1 MRGILLATTLL
12 AITTAT
18 RADDKPVTRMIENT
32 FRNWTLEE
40 VPAPVQKTI
49 RNQAAG
55 HKISD
60 IDREDRAGKTVWEV
74 EFAGGDRGEDREIH
88 IDNEG
93 RLVDGDGKPLPNAGP
108 VIQRDS
114 TPAPNPDK
122 ENKPVVA
129 TKQTPKV
136 LNIWADL
143 PKPIQH
149 AAQKFGGEKSVRD
162 IDHEK
167 REGQEVWEL
176 EFERSDK
183 NVELHFLA
191 DGRIL
196 EQLDSDPEKR

>member
-1 MRGILLATTLL
+1 MRGILLATALV
-12 AITTAT
+12 AAT
-18 RADDKPVTRMIENT
+18 NASADDKPITRMIENT

-40 VPAPVQKTI
+40 LPASVQKTV
-49 RNQAAG
+49 RSQAAG

-74 EFAGGDRGEDREIH
+74 EFDGGDNGEDREIH

-93 RLVDGDGKPLPNAGP
+93 RLVDGDGKLLPGAGP
-108 VIQRDS
+108 VVQRDS
-114 TPAPNPDK
+114 TAQPNPDK
-122 ENKPVVA
+122 QNKVVVA
-129 TKQTPKV
+129 PEQKPKV
-136 LNIWADL
+136 LNKWDDL
-143 PKPIQH
+143 PKPIQQ
-149 AAQKFGGEKSVRD
+149 AAEKFGGKRSVRD

-167 REGQEVWEL
+167 REGLEVWEL

-196 EQLDSDPEKR
+196 EQLDSAKR